1 MCFPSKG
8 MENEVNLGLLVAA
21 VLLFE
26 CITKAD
32 RETKR
37 ESTTQSEDP

>member
-8 MENEVNLGLLVAA
+8 MENEVKLGLLTSA

-32 RETKR
+32 RETKS
-37 ESTTQSEDP
+37 ESATQSEDL